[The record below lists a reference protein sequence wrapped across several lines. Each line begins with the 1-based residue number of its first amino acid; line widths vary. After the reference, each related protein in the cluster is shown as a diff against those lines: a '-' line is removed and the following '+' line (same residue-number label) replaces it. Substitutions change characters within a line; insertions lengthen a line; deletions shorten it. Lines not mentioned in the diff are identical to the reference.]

1 VKTLILGAHANPRL
15 HALPKQN
22 WVLKE
27 VEILT
32 YLNEDFVRL
41 DLNRIPWW
49 SQSRHLITKGM
60 KYKWEIRWRMWRF
73 VEENEFWNG
82 ISIFVIL
89 RW

>member
-41 DLNRIPWW
+41 DLNRIP
-49 SQSRHLITKGM
+49 
-60 KYKWEIRWRMWRF
+60 
-73 VEENEFWNG
+73 
-82 ISIFVIL
+82 
-89 RW
+89 